1 MLFRS
6 ERRAQLQRAQAR
18 RLLHLARALGQLDG
32 HRGGQLGALGR
43 ALLAAFRGLQPTA
56 PNGAHPAPPGTGA
69 AGGLCPQC
77 REDVQGTTPI
87 ILGDLDVPHL
97 PGLSEHMPGKMEG
110 DTPDEATTDLLRRG
124 EEAGLFH
131 QTRKGVVETTPIIL
145 GGVNALHLPA
155 FYEKLG
161 HSNVILAA
169 GGGAFGHKDGPKQ
182 GAMACR
188 QGEEAWTFWRAG
200 NYGGV
205 RLSDGIIAYAKTHEE
220 IRGAFLTFP
229 KAADQIYPGWRQQL
243 GYTGKTSLP
252 VPMVA
257 PAAHTRNVCSAV
269 DQSSRYADL
278 SLVEKDLVKN
288 GKHVLV
294 GFCMVPQAGC
304 GYLDTA
310 ARFAAEYST
319 GTDDQ
324 ENSSAVS
331 MRIADALVYYVDPDK
346 EEMRIA
352 YPCLLFDRNI
362 TDGRAMRS
370 LLSMLSIGSN
380 QGMGGVQEG
389 LVVDFYLPPSFLKLL
404 DGPSCNIS
412 NVWCTLRRSTP
423 YVGLVDLQPRPFSE
437 AFYAFWQGGVCLQSD
452 RAQGHPV
459 FCQSQEFIPAV
470 AQAMQAC
477 ILADVGI
484 QRGAVQGCGLLLA
497 PHGTH
502 ADPSSVGSSAGTV
515 DLAMQNTS
523 VHVQHGEAGLPP
535 MGVEAAGP
543 LPEGPSWNVDGVLAQ
558 GQRAVQA
565 NLHVSDGAMAQGPTG
580 HAALA
585 YGSQV
590 QGSLSSGAS
599 ASMDPR
605 AERFSL
611 LVRHMQGRRKKK
623 LRLFFWLWR
632 AARAL
637 RPWPPRSA

>member
-1 MLFRS
+1 MV
-6 ERRAQLQRAQAR
+6 E
-18 RLLHLARALGQLDG
+18 
-32 HRGGQLGALGR
+32 
-43 ALLAAFRGLQPTA
+43 TA
-56 PNGAHPAPPGTGA
+56 
-69 AGGLCPQC
+69 
-77 REDVQGTTPI
+77 PI
-87 ILGDLDVPHL
+87 ILG
-97 PGLSEHMPGKMEG
+97 S
-110 DTPDEATTDLLRRG
+110 
-124 EEAGLFH
+124 
-131 QTRKGVVETTPIIL
+131 
-145 GGVNALHLPA
+145 VNARRLPA

-188 QGEEAWTFWRAG
+188 QGEEAWVFWRAG
-200 NYGGV
+200 KYGGV
-205 RLSDGIIAYAKTHEE
+205 SLSDGIIAYAKTHEE

-243 GYTGKTSLP
+243 GHTGKTSLP

-257 PAAHTRNVCSAV
+257 PAAHKGNVCSAV

-331 MRIADALVYYVDPDK
+331 MRIADALVYYVDPVK

-412 NVWCTLRRSTP
+412 NVWRTLRRSTP

-497 PHGTH
+497 PHGTR

-535 MGVEAAGP
+535 MGVEAQKNVTEGVGTVKDPGQGNFSAGVVASP
-543 LPEGPSWNVDGVLAQ
+543 CEGPPAEVIQAPGEGSMNVGLVSQDSIPGGLDQPDIGASLVHPGPMYEQAPGEGLGCSLAQ
-558 GQRAVQA
+558 DQHDIGTSLVQPGPMHEQAPGEGLGRTLVQIGSQEYTVSVEGGLAVYASKSLWADVIAGKPFLA
-565 NLHVSDGAMAQGPTG
+565 NLMGHSTRWMVGGCLGGARVPAWV
-580 HAALA
+580 HAH
-585 YGSQV
+585 
-590 QGSLSSGAS
+590 
-599 ASMDPR
+599 D
-605 AERFSL
+605 
-611 LVRHMQGRRKKK
+611 
-623 LRLFFWLWR
+623 FFEW
-632 AARAL
+632 
-637 RPWPPRSA
+637 